1 MTAANKTKTAAKK
14 TDDSSNYQ
22 TNGQTEVR
30 EHRFLRMPSMGV
42 RELGRQLQFVLIKCF
57 QSNHTYLYQLTAPF
71 GPWKTVG
78 PTFGPSLCF
87 FCDNLGLLATKE
99 STVGSDGIITK
110 LERVSQ

>member
-14 TDDSSNYQ
+14 NDDSSNYQ

-57 QSNHTYLYQLTAPF
+57 QSNDTYLYQLTAPF
-71 GPWKTVG
+71 GPLKTAAL
-78 PTFGPSLCF
+78 TFGPACVF

-99 STVGSDGIITK
+99 
-110 LERVSQ
+110 